1 MNIHNTDFAFIGL
14 TVARIASQLREKI
27 NLNATFS
34 FGTELGTYAFISLFD
49 GDECMESFHL
59 SRYECPRK
67 LMDEIFAFCVEKD
80 LFKVPMDI
88 AIID

>member
-27 NLNATFS
+27 NISSTFS
-34 FGTELGTYAFISLFD
+34 FGSELGTYVIISLFD
-49 GDECMESFHL
+49 GDNCLEGFHL
-59 SRYECPRK
+59 STYECPRR
-67 LMDEIFAFCVEKD
+67 LMDDIFAFCVEKD

-88 AIID
+88 ALID

>member
-1 MNIHNTDFAFIGL
+1 MNIRNTDFAFIGL

-27 NLNATFS
+27 NIHATFS
-34 FGTELGTYAFISLFD
+34 FGTELSTYVIISLFD

-59 SRYECPRK
+59 STTNCPRK
-67 LMDEIFAFCVEKD
+67 MMDDIFAFCMEKD

-88 AIID
+88 ALVD